1 MATENTVTVTDSTGH
16 EFEAELGADGVNPV
30 SVNNPPAKAIAEKD
44 VEVVK
49 EETAKAEERLASL
62 GDGSDGPGNEHNA
75 EFGTA
80 TPADLRDSTR
90 PDTTRT
96 AATDEAPADGATD
109 AAATDEAPGKN
120 ASKADWVDYAVN
132 VKDADREYAE
142 SKTRDE
148 LAEEFG
154 A

>member
-30 SVNNPPAKAIAEKD
+30 SVNNPPAKAISEKD

-49 EETAKAEERLASL
+49 DETAKAEDRLASV
-62 GDGSDGPGNEHNA
+62 GEGSDGPGNEHNA

-96 AATDEAPADGATD
+96 AAAEAPADEAPAD
-109 AAATDEAPGKN
+109 AADEAPAKN